1 MTIYQEELKRRLKEQ
16 GFGAVYD
23 EQTEML
29 KFYHNGIFLGEQ
41 SKSGALHYDGD
52 IYKLQNCGYL
62 TKEISALAT
71 EINQCITL
79 YEKGE
84 PMKPDAVSNY
94 RKFLEHGDTV
104 LAGAYDKERGFKFAT
119 WNQNA
124 DGTYLVYGHYM
135 DSYEKAKED
144 FAIRAGLIDKNKVFT
159 ADQAELI
166 FKSVNYAR
174 DECEDI
180 TYEQDQ
186 EMDGI
191 MERLIHG
198 YPERDFSVATTHFE
212 LSEDITPKQ

>member
-71 EINQCITL
+71 ETNQCITL

-94 RKFLEHGDTV
+94 RKFLEHGIRCLRAHTIKNAV
-104 LAGAYDKERGFKFAT
+104 SNLRLGIKMRTERILYTGIIWIVMKKRKKILLSAR
-119 WNQNA
+119 
-124 DGTYLVYGHYM
+124 GLSIRIKYLPPTKRN
-135 DSYEKAKED
+135 SSS
-144 FAIRAGLIDKNKVFT
+144 RA
-159 ADQAELI
+159 
-166 FKSVNYAR
+166 
-174 DECEDI
+174 
-180 TYEQDQ
+180 
-186 EMDGI
+186 
-191 MERLIHG
+191 
-198 YPERDFSVATTHFE
+198 
-212 LSEDITPKQ
+212 